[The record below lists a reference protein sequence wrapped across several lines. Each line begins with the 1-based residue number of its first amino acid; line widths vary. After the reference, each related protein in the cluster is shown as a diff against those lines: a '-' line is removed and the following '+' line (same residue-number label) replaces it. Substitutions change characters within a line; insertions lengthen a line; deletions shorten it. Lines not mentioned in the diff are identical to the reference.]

1 LTFLLFNSVET
12 TIVSLHDALPLT
24 CSRSGT
30 CCHGNLVRLNP
41 WEFAQLATAKKMSFS
56 AFRDAHTTAG
66 GSILHFSGKPNH
78 TGKHS
83 CGLYVEGK
91 GCSVHPAR
99 PLACR
104 LFPLGRQIQNEQAQ
118 YIFQGSTFPCLK
130 ECPEVVDLPHLTVE
144 SYLLG
149 QETKAF
155 EQAQDEYME
164 VMQNLADIAFTL
176 LLDTGLAESGDSIT
190 LSNWRKLGN
199 KNSDSL
205 AERIGSEWL
214 DTLMFPMLD
223 GLLHD
228 PITFAQTHNEIIQ
241 DKAQEMFGTLTS
253 LELVREA
260 AELTMAMALFLAHS
274 LGADAKGLSEHWIE
288 IAKENGAME

>member
-1 LTFLLFNSVET
+1 
-12 TIVSLHDALPLT
+12 
-24 CSRSGT
+24 
-30 CCHGNLVRLNP
+30 
-41 WEFAQLATAKKMSFS
+41 M
-56 AFRDAHTTAG
+56 
-66 GSILHFSGKPNH
+66 
-78 TGKHS
+78 
-83 CGLYVEGK
+83 
-91 GCSVHPAR
+91 
-99 PLACR
+99 
-104 LFPLGRQIQNEQAQ
+104 
-118 YIFQGSTFPCLK
+118 K
-130 ECPEVVDLPHLTVE
+130 ECPEVTDLPYLTVE
-144 SYLLG
+144 AYLLG

-199 KNSDSL
+199 MNSDSL
-205 AERIGSEWL
+205 AECIGSEWL

-274 LGADAKGLSEHWIE
+274 LGADAKGLSEHWIQNCE
-288 IAKENGAME
+288 RLTERWNNTKRQVRPAQNPPILQLILTIFKSDLCFDSFSYHCYFPMGHLPKIALSFGIFNFSYYYVITTPNSNFFQIL